1 MGTLEYFAIVFEG
14 CTRCTRFST
23 GFDIGPK
30 KVRGHSRIFCYSALG
45 VYKVYKIFN

>member
-30 KVRGHSRIFCYSALG
+30 EVRGTLESFAVAL
-45 VYKVYKIFN
+45 